1 MGARLVPEDAV
12 THADPA
18 GPRARVGPKVR
29 TWLGA
34 LLPGARARRIQSATY
49 AREWVDDN
57 RSALASEGPLW
68 VALGDST
75 AQGVGAST
83 RSNGYVLAV
92 LRRLRAKRDPAWRV
106 VNLSAT
112 GARAADVLDHQ
123 IPAMTSL
130 PSPAL
135 VTCAVGANDLLRT
148 PQADLEE
155 VPSRGASTAWLAPC
169 EPSAGPQPAAFG
181 GRERDRRRA
190 GGSAPPCPRGP
201 LAPHRATLERQ
212 VRRRPFPSQRRG
224 LPRLGRRLLR
234 RARRLSAAPA
244 SARCCSTRDG
254 ARRASPRTLGP
265 S

>member
-1 MGARLVPEDAV
+1 MGARLVPKDAV
-12 THADPA
+12 AHATPA

-57 RSALASEGPLW
+57 RAALASEGPLW

-148 PQADLEE
+148 PQADLDE
-155 VPSRGASTAWLAPC
+155 VL
-169 EPSAGPQPAAFG
+169 
-181 GRERDRRRA
+181 
-190 GGSAPPCPRGP
+190 
-201 LAPHRATLERQ
+201 
-212 VRRRPFPSQRRG
+212 
-224 LPRLGRRLLR
+224 
-234 RARRLSAAPA
+234 RRLSARLPRGSLLANLPQGLSRRRSEAVNAIVEELVEAHGLVLVDLWRHTAPPWRGKFA
-244 SARCCSTRDG
+244 ADHFHPNDAGYRDWVD
-254 ARRASPRTLGP
+254 AFCAALDV
-265 S
+265 